1 IAGHYPPAPGESSI
15 LGMEVSGVLSAT
27 GEPVCALL
35 AGGGHAETVA
45 VPEGQVFPAPSSIP
59 LVHSAA
65 IPEAFLTAFV
75 NLRHEANLVAGE
87 TLLVHAGASGVG
99 LAAIS
104 LGKFPGA
111 RVPAPT
117 RTAEKSRRLRRSRAE
132 KGRIVKSFREEILP
146 AFDSGTLRVF
156 VDSLYPPEQ
165 AVAAF
170 TRMRE
175 NKNTGKLIIDWT
187 AVKA

>member
-87 TLLVHAGASGVG
+87 TLLVHAGASLSAV
-99 LAAIS
+99 S
-104 LGKFPGA
+104 GA
-111 RVPAPT
+111 RAELDI
-117 RTAEKSRRLRRSRAE
+117 RTLLGERARLIGSMLRSRSRAE

-175 NKNTGKLIIDWT
+175 NK
-187 AVKA
+187 